1 MSRPKREAAARRILE
16 QSPPRVPP
24 ELYAEAVRRG
34 SRMLRRRTAL
44 RRLTWLVLGA
54 AAVAFAVWALTVQ
67 PWVEPPSETTP
78 PMTGWEGW

>member
-78 PMTGWEGW
+78 PMTGWDGW

>member
-34 SRMLRRRTAL
+34 GRMLRRRTAL

-67 PWVEPPSETTP
+67 PWAEPPSETTP